1 MENETNKN
9 EAKIDRHAFNLIIN
23 KYMRGPS
30 SPVPGVPEPAESFKR
45 DLIENV
51 PKEARNVAEEG
62 SIPVY
67 MQSEDEFGEDGFV
80 HSNVCWASDALETKL
95 PNDCSYLM
103 QNCHFLT
110 DISGFQ
116 DLDSSDVQGMNSFFE
131 RTHINSLQP
140 LCNQQVSNVM
150 HMENMFRGC
159 ENLRSLEGLEQQC
172 TANVDSFKGFV
183 SESAVESLKPLSDW
197 YVGDCSDF
205 SSFAQGCY
213 NLQTLEGV
221 EDWNL
226 SSAYSIGAF
235 AANCSSL
242 QNLDAVKKQ
251 DVSKVFDASDF
262 ARGDSTLN
270 SIEGI
275 ADQDLNRAHTTHTA
289 WYLGTDGMFGEC
301 PSLTDVTP
309 FINLDLPNVNYM
321 KVFEDSN
328 NIQNHVD
335 YDAHGNLTL
344 LPFVPESH
352 DQDIDPHSYDD
363 FGER

>member
-9 EAKIDRHAFNLIIN
+9 EAKIDRHAFDLIIN
-23 KYMRGPS
+23 RYMRGPAFLD
-30 SPVPGVPEPAESFKR
+30 PAPRPAESFKR

-51 PKEARNVAEEG
+51 PEEARNVAEEG

-67 MQSEDEFGEDGFV
+67 MQSKDEFGEDGFV
-80 HSNVCWASDALETKL
+80 HSNVYWASDALAPKL
-95 PNDCSYLM
+95 PDACSDLM
-103 QNCHFLT
+103 QDCHFLT

-116 DLDSSDVQGMNSFFE
+116 DLDSSDVRGMGSFFE
-131 RTHINSLQP
+131 RTNINSLQP
-140 LCNQQVSNVM
+140 LCNWDVTNVL
-150 HMENMFRGC
+150 HMNNMFAGC
-159 ENLRSLEGLEQQC
+159 QNLRSLEGLEQQR
-172 TANVDSFKGFV
+172 TANVQNFKEFI

-197 YVGDCSDF
+197 NVGDGIDF
-205 SSFAQGCY
+205 SCFAKGCY
-213 NLQTLEGV
+213 NLKTLEGV

-235 AANCSSL
+235 AADCSSL
-242 QNLDAVKKQ
+242 QNIDAVKKQ

-262 ARGDSTLN
+262 ARGDSSLN

-275 ADQDLNRAHTTHTA
+275 ADQDLENANTTQTS
-289 WYLGTDGMFGEC
+289 WYLGTDGMFSEC

-309 FINLDLPNVNYM
+309 FINLNLSDVNYM
-321 KVFEDSN
+321 KVFEGSD

-352 DQDIDPHSYDD
+352 DQDIGQHSYDD